1 MSNYT
6 EEKGIVI
13 VGGGICGL
21 ATALALHKKGIESVV
36 LEKAETIRAAGSAI
50 GIFTNG
56 WYALD
61 QLGLANQL
69 RQKAIPLK
77 GCRDIEFNN
86 PKEQEVP
93 MGNGELRCLKRS
105 HLVQTLA
112 DNLPNQTIRFGC
124 HVVSAKFDPITSQPL
139 LQLQDGSVIKA
150 KVVIGCDGVNSVVS
164 ELIGLKPTKLFASC
178 AVRGFTNYPSG
189 HGFSNEFLR
198 IRKDNIILGRL
209 PVDNNLVHWFVG
221 RPGTTADT
229 RVSKDPKLIREST
242 IESINDFLPECVEMV
257 KICDLNE
264 VTLTSLRYRTPL
276 DILLGNFRK
285 GTVVVAG
292 DAMHVW
298 GPYIGQGGAAAL
310 EDGIVLARNLAQE
323 MCKER
328 GSTGNGNQAI
338 QERIEKAMDQ
348 FVKERR
354 MRLFLMS
361 LNTYILGM
369 LLETSSPLTKFGL
382 IVGLIL
388 FFSNSLGHSQHN
400 CGRL

>member
-56 WYALD
+56 W
-61 QLGLANQL
+61 
-69 RQKAIPLK
+69 
-77 GCRDIEFNN
+77 CRDIEFNN

-105 HLVQTLA
+105 DLVQTLA
-112 DNLPNQTIRFGC
+112 DSLPNETIRFGC
-124 HVVSAKFDPITSQPL
+124 HIVSAKFDPITSQPL

-150 KVVIGCDGVNSVVS
+150 KVVIGCDGVNSVIS
-164 ELIGLKPTKLFASC
+164 ELIGLKPTKLFTSC

-189 HGFSNEFLR
+189 HGFNNEFLR

-221 RPGTTADT
+221 RPGTTSDI

-242 IESINDFLPECVEMV
+242 IESINDFPPQCVEMV
-257 KICDLNE
+257 KNCDLNE
-264 VTLTSLRYRTPL
+264 VTLTNLRYRTPL

-285 GTVVVAG
+285 GTVIVAG

-323 MCKER
+323 MCNKR
-328 GSTGNGNQAI
+328 GSTKNGNHVTQA
-338 QERIEKAMDQ
+338 RIEKAMDQ

-354 MRLFLMS
+354 MRLFMMS

>member
-21 ATALALHKKGIESVV
+21 ATALALHKKGIQSVV

-69 RQKAIPLK
+69 RQKAILLK
-77 GCRDIEFNN
+77 
-86 PKEQEVP
+86 
-93 MGNGELRCLKRS
+93 GNGELRCLKRS
-105 HLVQTLA
+105 DLVQTLA
-112 DNLPNQTIRFGC
+112 DSLPNQTIRFGC
-124 HVVSAKFDPITSQPL
+124 HIVSAKFDPITSQPL

-189 HGFSNEFLR
+189 HGFSNEFVR

-221 RPGTTADT
+221 RPGTTSDT

-242 IESINDFLPECVEMV
+242 IESINDFPPECVEMV
-257 KICDLNE
+257 KKCDLNE
-264 VTLTSLRYRTPL
+264 VTLTNLRYRTPL
-276 DILLGNFRK
+276 DILLGSFRK
-285 GTVVVAG
+285 GTVIVAG

-323 MCKER
+323 MCQKR
-328 GSTGNGNQAI
+328 GSTETGNQVTQA
-338 QERIEKAMDQ
+338 RIEKAMDQ

-354 MRLFLMS
+354 MRLFMMS

-369 LLETSSPLTKFGL
+369 LLEASSPLTKFGL

-388 FFSNSLGHSQHN
+388 FFRNSLGHSQHN

>member
-1 MSNYT
+1 MSNYYT

-21 ATALALHKKGIESVV
+21 APALALHKKGIESVV

-56 WYALD
+56 SKTEFVIV
-61 QLGLANQL
+61 GLN
-69 RQKAIPLK
+69 
-77 GCRDIEFNN
+77 E
-86 PKEQEVP
+86 
-93 MGNGELRCLKRS
+93 ELRCLKRS
-105 HLVQTLA
+105 DLVQTLA
-112 DNLPNQTIRFGC
+112 DSLPNQTIHFGC
-124 HVVSAKFDPITSQPL
+124 HIVSAKFDPVTSQPL

-178 AVRGFTNYPSG
+178 AVK
-189 HGFSNEFLR
+189 SNEFLR
-198 IRKDNIILGRL
+198 IRKNNIILGRL

-221 RPGTTADT
+221 RPGTTSDT
-229 RVSKDPKLIREST
+229 RVSKDPELIRETT
-242 IESINDFLPECVEMV
+242 IDFPPESVKMV
-257 KICDLNE
+257 KKCDLSE
-264 VTLTSLRYRTPL
+264 VTLTHLRYRTPM
-276 DILLGNFRK
+276 DILIGNFRK
-285 GTVVVAG
+285 GTVIVAG
-292 DAMHVW
+292 DAMHVG

-323 MCKER
+323 MCKRR
-328 GSTGNGNQAI
+328 GPTNDGNQAT

-354 MRLFLMS
+354 MRLFMMS

-369 LLETSSPLTKFGL
+369 LLEASSPLTKFAL

-388 FFSNSLGHSQHN
+388 FFSDSLGHSQHN
-400 CGRL
+400 CGQLYLPYKMH

>member
-36 LEKAETIRAAGSAI
+36 LEKAESIRAAGSAI

-69 RQKAIPLK
+69 RQKAILLK

-105 HLVQTLA
+105 DLVQTLA
-112 DNLPNQTIRFGC
+112 DSLPNETIRFGC
-124 HVVSAKFDPITSQPL
+124 HIVSAKFDPINSQPL
-139 LQLQDGSVIKA
+139 LHLQDGSVIKA

-198 IRKDNIILGRL
+198 IRKNNIILGRL

-221 RPGTTADT
+221 RPGTTS
-229 RVSKDPKLIREST
+229 VSKDPELIRETT
-242 IESINDFLPECVEMV
+242 IESINDFPPECVEMV
-257 KICDLNE
+257 KKCYLDE
-264 VTLTSLRYRTPL
+264 VTLTNLRYRPPL

-285 GTVVVAG
+285 GTVIVAG

-310 EDGIVLARNLAQE
+310 EDGIVLARNLAQA
-323 MCKER
+323 MCKKR
-328 GSTGNGNQAI
+328 GTTADGNQVT
-338 QERIEKAMDQ
+338 QERIGKAMDQ

-354 MRLFLMS
+354 MRLFMMS
-361 LNTYILGM
+361 LNTYILGR
-369 LLETSSPLTKFGL
+369 LLEASSPLTKFVL